1 MSVSNTLTSVN
12 YVGDGSQTDFAIT
25 FDFKSATHVKAF
37 LKVIAT
43 GVETAQVQGVDFTVV
58 GTDVVMA
65 VAPASTRVLYIYREA
80 PLVQLTE
87 YSDTGPFL
95 PSDHEEAMDKLAL
108 LIQEVARDVARAVK
122 LSIGDASAIDPLLV
136 SPPTAGSV
144 LTINATLDGMEYLDP
159 STLVGPQ
166 GPQGDPGPTGAAGSN
181 GAPGAGILRAGS
193 SPIGNAQSTHTV
205 VFSSPTVDANYVV
218 AFNIVNTVDAMP
230 IFLVGIVTGKTVNGF
245 TVTFNTQ
252 TDTANYVMEYNAN
265 DAI

>member
-12 YVGDGSQTDFAIT
+12 YVGDGAQTDFAIT

-43 GVETAQVQGVDFTVV
+43 GVETALVQGVDFTIV
-58 GTDVVMA
+58 GTDLVMGT
-65 VAPASTRVLYIYREA
+65 APASTRVLFIYREA
-80 PLVQLTE
+80 PLTQTTE
-87 YSDTGPFL
+87 YSPTGPFL
-95 PSDHEEAMDKLAL
+95 ADDHEEGLDKLLL
-108 LIQEVARDVARAVK
+108 LIQEIARDVARAVK
-122 LSIGDASAIDPLLV
+122 LSIGDVAAIDPQLV

-159 STLVGPQ
+159 STLVGPA
-166 GPQGDPGPTGAAGSN
+166 GPIGPTGATGAAGSN
-181 GAPGAGILRAGS
+181 GAAGAGILRAGS
-193 SPIGNAQSTHTV
+193 DPIASAAGSHTV
-205 VFSSPTVDANYVV
+205 VFSSPTDNANYAVSWC
-218 AFNIVNTVDAMP
+218 ITNTADSAP
-230 IFLVGIVTGKTVNGF
+230 IILLGVITAKTVNGF